1 MPAGRSSSSTRARRT
16 RSPWRS
22 ARRCRSSWR
31 SASSTRPAA
40 ARRHAA
46 RRSDEMAE
54 PERNDQEWALQRR
67 LEDVF
72 AKLGEKFGDLT
83 GRVETKMRS
92 TVTFDDVGGLR
103 QAKTGLK
110 GFALALSNPD
120 LYRSWGIDPPK
131 GVLLYGP
138 PGTGKSKLA
147 QAVATASSAIFYH
160 LKLMNLTSKFGANTG
175 DLLQEIL
182 RIAMAEGPAVLFLDE
197 AEALSL
203 EHLLPPPAARE
214 ASARLV
220 AALCEKLDAQ
230 RPGSRVLVVG
240 ATSRTDAID
249 AELVAPGR
257 LDHLVEVPLPDAEA
271 QREIME
277 LMRARAERNAGRAL
291 FETIDYRK
299 VLPLMGGMSGADI
312 SEIIRRA
319 LETKV
324 HHAGAGTEPGLVTT
338 DDLLVSI

>member
-31 SASSTRPAA
+31 SESSTRPAA

-46 RRSDEMAE
+46 RRSDDMAE

-120 LYRSWGIDPPK
+120 LYRQWGIDPPK

-138 PGTGKSKLA
+138 PGTGKTKLA

-182 RIAMAEGPAVLFLDE
+182 RIAMAEGPAVLFFGE
-197 AEALSL
+197 AQAPSPAPSRSPAPARVASAPPVAPLVGQPL
-203 EHLLPPPAARE
+203 AKGPAPPIPPAG
-214 ASARLV
+214 SAHHTR
-220 AALCEKLDAQ
+220 
-230 RPGSRVLVVG
+230 
-240 ATSRTDAID
+240 
-249 AELVAPGR
+249 AP
-257 LDHLVEVPLPDAEA
+257 
-271 QREIME
+271 
-277 LMRARAERNAGRAL
+277 
-291 FETIDYRK
+291 
-299 VLPLMGGMSGADI
+299 
-312 SEIIRRA
+312 
-319 LETKV
+319 
-324 HHAGAGTEPGLVTT
+324 
-338 DDLLVSI
+338 

>member
-1 MPAGRSSSSTRARRT
+1 
-16 RSPWRS
+16 
-22 ARRCRSSWR
+22 
-31 SASSTRPAA
+31 
-40 ARRHAA
+40 
-46 RRSDEMAE
+46 MAE
-54 PERNDQEWALQRR
+54 SERTDQEWALQRR

-92 TVTFDDVGGLR
+92 TVTFDEVGGLR
-103 QAKTGLK
+103 EAKTGLK

-220 AALCEKLDAQ
+220 AALCEKLDGLTTTA
-230 RPGSRVLVVG
+230 RILVI
-240 ATSRTDAID
+240 ASTTRTDALD
-249 AELVAPGR
+249 PALVAPGR
-257 LDHLVEVPLPDAEA
+257 LDHLIEISLPDPAA
-271 QREIME
+271 QREILE
-277 LMRARAERNAGRAL
+277 LVRARPGKTGGRPL
-291 FETIDYRK
+291 FAKIDYDK
-299 VLPLMGGMSGADI
+299 ILPVMGGMSGADI
-312 SEIIRRA
+312 SVIVRRA
-319 LETKV
+319 LEVKV
-324 HHAGAGTEPGLVTT
+324 RAEAEGAAAALVSTA
-338 DDLLVSI
+338 DLLDAIDNYKGIRGVVEKIRYGQYL

>member
-1 MPAGRSSSSTRARRT
+1 
-16 RSPWRS
+16 
-22 ARRCRSSWR
+22 
-31 SASSTRPAA
+31 
-40 ARRHAA
+40 
-46 RRSDEMAE
+46 MAE

-92 TVTFDDVGGLR
+92 TVTFDDVGGLQ

-110 GFALALSNPD
+110 GLAPPLTTPA
-120 LYRSWGIDPPK
+120 RSQQWGIAPPK

-138 PGTGKSKLA
+138 PGTGKTKLA
-147 QAVATASSAIFYH
+147 QAVATASNAIFYH

-203 EHLLPPPAARE
+203 EHLLPPPQARE

-220 AALCEKLDAQ
+220 AALCEKLDAMSTTA
-230 RPGSRVLVVG
+230 RILVV
-240 ATSRTDAID
+240 ASTTHTDALD
-249 AELVAPGR
+249 PALVAPGR
-257 LDHLVEVPLPDAEA
+257 LDHLIGIALPDPGA
-271 QREIME
+271 QKEILE
-277 LMRARAERNAGRAL
+277 LIRGRTEKNAGRPL
-291 FETIDYRK
+291 LQKIDYDK
-299 VLPLMGGMSGADI
+299 TLPVMGGMSGADLSVI
-312 SEIIRRA
+312 VRRA
-319 LETKV
+319 LEVKV
-324 HHAGAGTEPGLVTT
+324 RGSAEHADASPVSTE
-338 DDLLVSI
+338 DLLDAIDNYKGVRGVLEKIRYGQYL